1 MNATLLTALFLS
13 LASPAPASPPAEQA
27 VIRFFQAVEA
37 GDCETLRALTT
48 HAAWQDR
55 CTEAVQEMRAHDTRL
70 LAIDGSRPD
79 GRDPATQLVRARV
92 HHSRGEHLW
101 LLAVKPAGAS
111 WRIEI

>member
-1 MNATLLTALFLS
+1 MNATILTALFLT
-13 LASPAPASPPAEQA
+13 LASPPAAPPPAEQA
-27 VIRFFQAVEA
+27 VLRLFQAVEA

-55 CTEAVQEMRAHDTRL
+55 CTEAIQEMREHDTRL
-70 LAIDGSRPD
+70 LVIEGSQPD
-79 GRDPATQLVRARV
+79 GRDPAKQLVRARV

-101 LLAVKPAGAS
+101 LLAVQPAGAG